1 MIAKLIL
8 AGSVALALSTAP
20 ALAQKTVNV
29 WHVFNLE
36 TDMIH
41 GGIKAFNAAQNEYKV
56 EPRIVPGPQ
65 VTTETIKAIA
75 TGSPPD
81 LVTLDNPVVASFSAQ
96 GTLTDLTD
104 RVAKSQLIKPDVYFK
119 GPWASNL
126 WKGRIFGIP
135 RDANTIA
142 LYYNADMFK
151 AKGLDPDKP
160 PQTWAELASAAE
172 KLRDPAKGVYGFGFC
187 AVQGEEGVFQW
198 LPFLYQNGGSIEKL
212 DQPEAAQAL
221 QFWVDLVSKGAAS
234 KDVINQRQYEVANTF
249 MAGGY
254 AMVIGGPWE
263 LPRMQTEAKFQW
275 KLALLPVKEGKN
287 IRASALG
294 GYDYIIPK
302 GAKEVEGAFRFIEFM
317 SRQDIVSEGWKS
329 GRLPPRTDIQVPNPM
344 WPQAY
349 EMYHEQLKT
358 ALPRGPHPQWPDISR
373 AIQTAMQEAMTGAK
387 PADAA
392 LKEAAGK
399 IAPILAKT
407 PL

>member
-1 MIAKLIL
+1 
-8 AGSVALALSTAP
+8 
-20 ALAQKTVNV
+20 VN
-29 WHVFNLE
+29 
-36 TDMIH
+36 
-41 GGIKAFNAAQNEYKV
+41 
-56 EPRIVPGPQ
+56 
-65 VTTETIKAIA
+65 
-75 TGSPPD
+75 
-81 LVTLDNPVVASFSAQ
+81 
-96 GTLTDLTD
+96 
-104 RVAKSQLIKPDVYFK
+104 
-119 GPWASNL
+119 
-126 WKGRIFGIP
+126 
-135 RDANTIA
+135 
-142 LYYNADMFK
+142 
-151 AKGLDPDKP
+151 
-160 PQTWAELASAAE
+160 
-172 KLRDPAKGVYGFGFC
+172 
-187 AVQGEEGVFQW
+187 
-198 LPFLYQNGGSIEKL
+198 
-212 DQPEAAQAL
+212 
-221 QFWVDLVSKGAAS
+221 KGAAS

-317 SRQDIVSEGWKS
+317 SRADIVSEGWKS
-329 GRLPPRTDIQVPNPM
+329 GRLPPRTDIVVKDPM

-373 AIQTAMQEAMTGAK
+373 AIQTAMQEAMTGTK